1 MIDEVM
7 EEVDAV
13 VVGNRGFK
21 EGTINE
27 RTLSYGGMVQLPH
40 FVVTHEAREPV
51 TIGGL
56 TFTFLS
62 EAASNASLK
71 PPSMLPVTKRS
82 VY

>member
-13 VVGNRGFK
+13 VVGNRGF
-21 EGTINE
+21 NE
-27 RTLSYGGMVQLPH
+27 RMLSYGGMVKLPH

-56 TFTFLS
+56 IFTFFS